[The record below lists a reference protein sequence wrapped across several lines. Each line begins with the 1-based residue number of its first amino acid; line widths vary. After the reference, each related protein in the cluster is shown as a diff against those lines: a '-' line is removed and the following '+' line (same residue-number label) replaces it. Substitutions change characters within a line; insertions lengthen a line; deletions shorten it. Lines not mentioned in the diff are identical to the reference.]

1 MTVKEKIIKNLEN
14 ELSSNEYYKKDII
27 YGLNR
32 SDSQA
37 RDLLARIKN
46 GEFDGILSSTS
57 SVRLDYL
64 SSYDLTRDKSTPP
77 TTRDYRKYVFLK
89 EIDDFIERINEDEGI
104 SDKEKEVEINK
115 YKHFLGNLDTGVYD
129 ELLDEPSFWFADDIE
144 LSPLVFWDDL
154 RSKGEN
160 CGDLT
165 LSNYIVIETYYL
177 IMSRIK
183 RIAEKKETTGENMYI
198 FSNGLEQSP
207 ATLEELEQLKVL
219 GNEILSTNYDWR
231 EARNVERSFY
241 ALDIWNNG
249 EFPHNVDDIRSVY
262 TKKKNIV
269 FDQYDANLGCCHN
282 TDMIVERAKQLAD
295 ELTPDNF
302 LMLFFNK
309 NEDDIATYLR
319 KMIVSQID
327 SSFLENYEYSKDKI
341 EYMLNNPSEFSEDEL
356 RRMFSSTIP
365 LKRALK
371 ELYDIAYGTLYSLY
385 GYKDSK
391 INIFDDCVEFQKKL
405 NCFYG
410 TVTEYD
416 FNSVALPN
424 GRKLISMPAM
434 DISDSYAKY
443 QEEYDYYCRNHSSD
457 LELVEGCTEVMG
469 NVVTSQIFKEGNK
482 RTARCLFNAMMI
494 SNGIVPPIIDFT
506 KDKSKLWDDFA
517 CNRFVRYLPAKKTIL
532 DESIKTK
539 EYFPTLEHLK

>member
-64 SSYDLTRDKSTPP
+64 SKYDLTRDKSTSP

-89 EIDDFIERINEDEGI
+89 EIDDFIERINEDEEI
-104 SDKEKEVEINK
+104 SDKEKEVRISK

-144 LSPLVFWDDL
+144 LSPLVFWNDL

-231 EARNVERSFY
+231 EARNVVRSFY

-309 NEDDIATYLR
+309 NEDDIAAYLR

-327 SSFLENYEYSKDKI
+327 GSFLENYEYSKDKI

-365 LKRALK
+365 LKRSLK

-385 GYKDSK
+385 GYKDFK

-443 QEEYDYYCRNHSSD
+443 QDEYDFCCANHSSD

-517 CNRFVRYLPAKKTIL
+517 CNRGSRYIPAKKAIL
-532 DESIKTK
+532 DEATKTK
-539 EYFPTLEHLK
+539 EYFPNLEYLK